1 MDRVRVARGYAFVE
15 LRASKPAVRMIAK
28 NIKTS
33 SRNFLRS
40 GLLLCDRI
48 KVLAKSRRNRGFTL
62 ALWLMVC
69 PAANGQNRASEDSAV
84 VTGSVCDSQDHALDD
99 AIVLLENAS
108 HAKKLAAHSDQQ
120 GHYRFTAVPPG
131 SYTVR
136 VMKQGYAEK
145 SVGPLI
151 VHLPKVK
158 IPVLHLALA
167 TAPPPVKDTLSA
179 IQFSDEPSF
188 TVAGVTGPSNLGGHG
203 SDTALRTRETLAR
216 DAASLNHADAGS
228 AGGTPHDSPNA
239 AETHTRLAEI
249 AETDGRPLDAVR
261 EYQRASELEPS
272 EAHLFA
278 WGAELLLHRAF
289 EPAIEVF
296 GRGHLQFPA
305 SSRLLVGLGVATYD
319 QGATEQGLR
328 ILLEACDLHP
338 SDAVPYLF
346 LGKLQEAEKTELPRA
361 TEKLQRFAGIHPE
374 NAFAHYYFAV
384 ALGKRSPDSEDF
396 AAVESELQ
404 KALQINPQFGA
415 AYLQLGVLYS
425 AKKNI
430 PDAVAALKKAIETMP
445 LPDEA
450 HYRLAELYRQSGDT
464 ENARKE
470 IELYREVSRR
480 RTTDAGR
487 SHNEI
492 QQFVY
497 TLREPSSAPTTPGS
511 KPQ

>member
-1 MDRVRVARGYAFVE
+1 
-15 LRASKPAVRMIAK
+15 
-28 NIKTS
+28 
-33 SRNFLRS
+33 
-40 GLLLCDRI
+40 LLLCDRI

-69 PAANGQNRASEDSAV
+69 PASNGQNSASEDSAV
-84 VTGSVCDSQDHALDD
+84 VTGSVGDSQDHALDD
-99 AIVLLENAS
+99 AMVFLENAS
-108 HAKKLAAHSDQQ
+108 HGKKLATRSDPQ

-131 SYTVR
+131 SYTVHA
-136 VMKQGYAEK
+136 MKPGYVEK
-145 SVGPLI
+145 SAGPLI
-151 VHLPKVK
+151 VHLPKVEF
-158 IPVLHLALA
+158 PVLHLALA
-167 TAPPPVKDTLSA
+167 APPPVKDSLSA

-188 TVAGVTGPSNLGGHG
+188 TVAGVTDPSNLGGHG

-216 DAASLNHADAGS
+216 DAAALNHEEAGS
-228 AGGTPHDSPNA
+228 AGGTPHDSPNV

-249 AETDGRPLDAVR
+249 AETEGRPLDAVR
-261 EYQRASELEPS
+261 EYQRAAELESS

-305 SSRLLVGLGVATYD
+305 SSRLLVGLSVATYD
-319 QGATEQGLR
+319 HGATEQGLR

-374 NAFAHYYFAV
+374 NALAHYYFAV
-384 ALGKRSPDSEDF
+384 ALGKRSPDREDF
-396 AAVESELQ
+396 AAMESELQ
-404 KALQINPQFGA
+404 KALQINPRFGA

-470 IELYREVSRR
+470 TELYREVSRR
-480 RTTDAGR
+480 RTTDAER

-497 TLREPSSAPTTPGS
+497 TLREPSSAPTRPES

>member
-1 MDRVRVARGYAFVE
+1 M
-15 LRASKPAVRMIAK
+15 
-28 NIKTS
+28 
-33 SRNFLRS
+33 
-40 GLLLCDRI
+40 
-48 KVLAKSRRNRGFTL
+48 AKSRRNRGFTL

-69 PAANGQNRASEDSAV
+69 PAASGQNRASETSAV
-84 VTGSVCDSQDHALDD
+84 VAGSVCDTQDHALDD
-99 AIVLLENAS
+99 AIVFLENAS
-108 HAKKLAAHSDQQ
+108 HAKKLATRSDQQ
-120 GHYRFTAVPPG
+120 GNYRFTAVPPG

-136 VMKQGYAEK
+136 AMKQGYAEK
-145 SVGPLI
+145 SVGPLV
-151 VHLPKVK
+151 VHLVNVK

-167 TAPPPVKDTLSA
+167 PPPPPVKDTLSA

-188 TVAGVTGPSNLGGHG
+188 TVAGVTDPSNLGGHG
-203 SDTALRTRETLAR
+203 SDTALRTRETLAK
-216 DAASLNHADAGS
+216 DAASLNHAEAES
-228 AGGTPHDSPNA
+228 ARGTPYDNPNVA
-239 AETHTRLAEI
+239 DTHTRLAEI
-249 AETDGRPLDAVR
+249 AETEGRPLDAVR
-261 EYQRASELEPS
+261 EYQRAAELEPS

-305 SSRLLVGLGVATYD
+305 SSRLLVGLSVATYD
-319 QGATEQGLR
+319 HGATEHGLG

-338 SDAVPYLF
+338 SDALPYLF
-346 LGKLQEAEKTELPRA
+346 LGKLQEAEKTELPGA

-384 ALGKRSPDSEDF
+384 ALSKRSPDSEDF

-404 KALQINPQFGA
+404 KALEINPQFGA

-430 PDAVAALKKAIETMP
+430 PDAVAALKKAVEIMP

-480 RTTDAGR
+480 RTTAAEQ
-487 SHNEI
+487 SHHEI

-497 TLREPSSAPTTPGS
+497 TLREPSSAPTTPES